1 MPKEQSKLPFAL
13 HLDGMHSRLT
23 IPQTVAWQLTPMTNP
38 VTGLEEYATLLK
50 PTGFTSQEQA
60 LCTTTTFRIT
70 AGDFS
75 FDHSG
80 KYGEFSPFDYTP
92 A

>member
-1 MPKEQSKLPFAL
+1 
-13 HLDGMHSRLT
+13 MHSRLT
-23 IPQTVAWQLTPMTNP
+23 IPQTVEWQLTPMTNP

-70 AGDFS
+70 GS
-75 FDHSG
+75 CTS
-80 KYGEFSPFDYTP
+80 SLRVILPIPFGQKTQTHV
-92 A
+92 AQFIGLCSA